1 MKVILRVG
9 AALLFLSGCRP
20 VTDSSVLPPTPDGMV
35 LVPAGTALV
44 GSDDPDSDEERQPLH
59 SVWLSGF
66 FIDRTE
72 VTNAEFARFRPA
84 HVFDPSQAK
93 LPATGITYDE
103 AEAYAKWAGKRLPTE
118 DEWEKAARGTDGR
131 VFPWGNTWD
140 KSKVAARAPKPT
152 QKLACGKPSRV
163 RPVGSVPVGTSPYGC
178 VDMAGN
184 AWEWVQ
190 GHPNGNT
197 EQRMIKGG
205 AVGYNERGCRT
216 YERGI
221 EGAKAT

>member
-1 MKVILRVG
+1 MKASLRIG
-9 AALLFLSGCRP
+9 AVLLFLVGCTRTP
-20 VTDSSVLPPTPDGMV
+20 APLPPTPEGMV
-35 LVPAGTALV
+35 LIPAGAALV
-44 GSDDPDSDEERQPLH
+44 GSDDPDTDEERQPRH
-59 SVWLSGF
+59 SVMLPGF

-84 HVFDPSQAK
+84 HTFDLSQAK

-140 KSKVAARAPKPT
+140 KTKVAPRAPKPT

-163 RPVGSVPVGTSPYGC
+163 RIVGSVPAGTSPYGC
-178 VDMAGN
+178 QDMAGN

-190 GHPNGNT
+190 GYANGNR
-197 EQRMIKGG
+197 EQRIIKGG
-205 AVGYNERGCRT
+205 AVGYSERGCRT